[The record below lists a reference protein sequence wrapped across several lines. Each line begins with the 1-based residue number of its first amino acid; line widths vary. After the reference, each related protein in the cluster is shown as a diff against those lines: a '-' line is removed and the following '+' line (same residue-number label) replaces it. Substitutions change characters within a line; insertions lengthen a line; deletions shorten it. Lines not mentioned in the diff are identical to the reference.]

1 MEKKFLLPF
10 YISFLG
16 GLKFPDIDLI
26 FIFLG
31 HRSIITHGIL
41 VPLLVYF
48 LLTKEIKF
56 FSIKKQ
62 LDKIFT
68 SKHFKDNSLDY
79 IYIGFL
85 LGIAIHLCADL
96 FPKNYNFTGTATIFL
111 PFWIYTGKTFSI
123 LWIFGNMF
131 FALYIAF
138 KKLNQ
143 KKISKMQKNLLFFSI
158 IIIGIIYLIIDKN
171 FFAKMIM
178 LLTIFPVTWFYI
190 RNKQKEE

>member
-1 MEKKFLLPF
+1 MEKKFLLTF

-79 IYIGFL
+79 IYILVF
-85 LGIAIHLCADL
+85 C
-96 FPKNYNFTGTATIFL
+96 
-111 PFWIYTGKTFSI
+111 
-123 LWIFGNMF
+123 
-131 FALYIAF
+131 
-138 KKLNQ
+138 
-143 KKISKMQKNLLFFSI
+143 
-158 IIIGIIYLIIDKN
+158 
-171 FFAKMIM
+171 
-178 LLTIFPVTWFYI
+178 
-190 RNKQKEE
+190 